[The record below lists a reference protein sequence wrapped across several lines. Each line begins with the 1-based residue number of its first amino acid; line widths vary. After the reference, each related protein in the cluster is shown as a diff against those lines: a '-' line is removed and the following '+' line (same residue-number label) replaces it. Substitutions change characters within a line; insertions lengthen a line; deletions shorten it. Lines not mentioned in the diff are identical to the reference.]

1 MPSAPSRFE
10 VEHLH
15 RLVIQASAE
24 AARLEGR
31 LGEAQAADGLWPL
44 LRHWHEAAGALDQ
57 ALARARG
64 PLEKEGTP
72 KDQIDRIR
80 RRLAFLQEKSKQFD
94 LAVDLDEC
102 VQSWNG
108 IGLELA
114 HLSGKQ
120 RDVLVR
126 LLQER
131 KPAIDRTT
139 AMLSDA
145 LRQEGLLRQD
155 LRKRTGLREERD
167 RARARYERLRQA
179 WLTAQRDWEAAQRQH
194 VPEPGAEQHEV
205 KKPPVPDLR
214 QGSQHGTSSV
224 IVSKLP
230 CTACSNADTTERVRW
245 PRVWRRRSRTS
256 RRPST
261 AR

>member
-15 RLVIQASAE
+15 RLMIQGSAE

-31 LGEAQAADGLWPL
+31 LVEAQTADGLWPL

-57 ALARARG
+57 AVARARG
-64 PLEKEGTP
+64 PLEQEGTP

-80 RRLAFLQEKSKQFD
+80 RRLAFLELKSKQFD
-94 LAVDLDEC
+94 LELDLDEC

-114 HLSGKQ
+114 QLSGKQ
-120 RDVLVR
+120 RDALVR

-139 AMLSDA
+139 AMLSEA
-145 LRQEGLLRQD
+145 LRHEGLLQED
-155 LRKRTGLREERD
+155 HRKRAELRGERD

-179 WLTAQRDWEAAQRQH
+179 WLAAQRDWEAAQRQH
-194 VPEPGAEQHEV
+194 VSEPGAQQHEV
-205 KKPPVPDLR
+205 KKPP
-214 QGSQHGTSSV
+214 
-224 IVSKLP
+224 
-230 CTACSNADTTERVRW
+230 
-245 PRVWRRRSRTS
+245 SRTCA
-256 RRPST
+256 RYRST
-261 AR
+261 GPVP